1 MAGSGEPA
9 SGVDVH
15 GLPQGAA
22 TGWMF
27 AAATGWRLTP
37 PLVVRSTI
45 DESGLPPYAQFNWRP
60 SIALVEEHSAIFIRG
75 FRLGQVAAN
84 ICPTLPGDGGAPVAD
99 AADAPGRIRL
109 GSAEP
114 EGGWPVSRDTW
125 VAAIVATA
133 YATLGYEARPRA
145 GDLEVRDSVF
155 VDGVLDGARSRL
167 RPSLVRWPVRP
178 PGTGRDARD
187 WPEVPRM
194 GLVRRLAP
202 WPARLAGHEVVP
214 AVQSAAPNGT
224 LSRAGDRVLDRGP
237 QVRPEP
243 RPRPP
248 CENCGQPGTTRLMG
262 TFCSTACEEAY
273 YAVPRSSG
281 DLEVVGPRERSRS
294 PRETIPETAS
304 GDRSGA

>member
-9 SGVDVH
+9 SGGGV
-15 GLPQGAA
+15 QGGAP
-22 TGWMF
+22 M
-27 AAATGWRLTP
+27 AATGWRLTP

-125 VAAIVATA
+125 VAASVAMA

-187 WPEVPRM
+187 WPEVPPE

-224 LSRAGDRVLDRGP
+224 LSRAGDRGWTL
-237 QVRPEP
+237 
-243 RPRPP
+243 
-248 CENCGQPGTTRLMG
+248 GTVHRIL
-262 TFCSTACEEAY
+262 
-273 YAVPRSSG
+273 

-294 PRETIPETAS
+294 PLEKIPESAS
-304 GDRSGA
+304 DLGDRSSA